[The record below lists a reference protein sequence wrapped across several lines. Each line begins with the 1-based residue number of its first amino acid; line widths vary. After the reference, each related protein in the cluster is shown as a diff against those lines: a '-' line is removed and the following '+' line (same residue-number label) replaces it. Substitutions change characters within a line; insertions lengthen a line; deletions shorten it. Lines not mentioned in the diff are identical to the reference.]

1 MPAIVSFKD
10 LGLVSDTFAAVHRGI
25 DYFIKRFKARH
36 REEQSHETDDNIPF
50 TVYRGKLLAR
60 ICRVV

>member
-1 MPAIVSFKD
+1 MPAIVPFKD
-10 LGLVSDTFAAVHRGI
+10 LGLVNDTFAAVHRGI
-25 DYFIKRFKARH
+25 DCFIKRFKARH

-50 TVYRGKLLAR
+50 ALYRGKLFAR